1 MLLLHLLLQP
11 DQQGKQDRQLGRKDG
26 CEAEENKDTLEAVRL
41 SWSPGDKWKP
51 TLPSYHFET
60 SGFNEGV
67 PGRRSW
73 PPFTYQPGL
82 LLHTSWLRNDAATLR
97 TVTHI
102 RAQQNRNEDHLLCN
116 ILEKGL
122 LCSVLA

>member
-73 PPFTYQPGL
+73 PPFTYQPGSEVGEAEGGCGENRVAQAL
-82 LLHTSWLRNDAATLR
+82 SDTLF
-97 TVTHI
+97 
-102 RAQQNRNEDHLLCN
+102 L
-116 ILEKGL
+116 
-122 LCSVLA
+122 